1 MSVGLKV
8 GFFWYEIGTGDFLH
22 SFFSTVSYHL
32 ENKEWGTVYPVLMEK
47 LYRGSVDTGELEELK
62 KELSDVE
69 QRLRSIP
76 PDRVIWDIED
86 LSRQPPWGKEISDD
100 IKDLSDYFITSNGGN
115 IFDMFRD
122 AVSTAKTINS
132 GIEIKSYA

>member
-8 GFFWYEIGTGDFLH
+8 GFFWYEIGAGDFLH

-47 LYRGSVDTGELEELK
+47 LYRGSVDTGELEELE

-76 PDRVIWDIED
+76 PDRD
-86 LSRQPPWGKEISDD
+86 LGSK
-100 IKDLSDYFITSNGGN
+100 NH
-115 IFDMFRD
+115 
-122 AVSTAKTINS
+122 
-132 GIEIKSYA
+132 

>member
-1 MSVGLKV
+1 
-8 GFFWYEIGTGDFLH
+8 
-22 SFFSTVSYHL
+22 
-32 ENKEWGTVYPVLMEK
+32 MEK
-47 LYRGSVDTGELEELK
+47 LYRGSVDAGELEELE

-86 LSRQPPWGKEISDD
+86 LSRQPSWGKEISDD
-100 IKDLSDYFITSNGGN
+100 IKNLSDYFITSNGGN